1 VPNSQPF
8 QARLAKKQIRK
19 AGDLPALIRT
29 LWHAIVEAREILDT
43 TESEDTKL
51 RAVHAIGQTAATY
64 ARLLEV
70 GEHEA
75 RLVAVEEALRGRI
88 A

>member
-1 VPNSQPF
+1 MPNPQPY

-19 AGDLPALIRT
+19 AGDLNALIRT

-43 TESEDTKL
+43 ADSDDMRL
-51 RAVHAIGQTAATY
+51 RAIHAIGQTAATY

-75 RLVAVEEALRGRI
+75 RLAAVEEAVRGQ
-88 A
+88 AA

>member
-1 VPNSQPF
+1 MANSQPF
-8 QARLAKKQIRK
+8 QARMARKQIRK
-19 AGDLPALIRT
+19 PGDLPALTRV
-29 LWHAIVEAREILDT
+29 LWRAILEAQEIMDT
-43 TESEDTKL
+43 AESEELRL

-75 RLVAVEEALRGRI
+75 RLAALEAHVRGVAA
-88 A
+88 